1 MRIIILLNR
10 IGNAVYLPVRMIKN
24 HMHDKAINIHFFY
37 VITCVLDT
45 HLRVGFLGSFVLIKF
60 VMVLSAGIF
69 SLKDKVEI

>member
-1 MRIIILLNR
+1 MMIIILLNR

-45 HLRVGFLGSFVLIKF
+45 HLRVGFLGSFVLIKL
-60 VMVLSAGIF
+60 LSWYSQLAF
-69 SLKDKVEI
+69 FL